1 MTLGLT
7 LSKIYTEGLLMVTKK
22 IFAFTICATFL
33 LTGIARGEMSGLE
46 IMQRVDNRDD
56 GDTRKSTA
64 EMILVSKSGKERF
77 RETVMIAKDG
87 PEGTKTLSTFLKPAD
102 VAGTSFLQYSYDEIG
117 KDDDQWLYLP
127 SLKRVKRI
135 SASSKGDYFMG
146 TEFTYDDMGDR
157 KPEEDDHELLGTDNI
172 NGRVCYKVLSIPK
185 EEDYMYGKKIQWV
198 DKETDI
204 RLKVEF
210 YDEDEDLLK
219 VMTASEPEMVD
230 KFWVTKEI
238 VMKNVQKGRATI
250 IKTGDIQFN
259 LPYKD
264 NLFTKRTLKKGIK
277 N

>member
-1 MTLGLT
+1 
-7 LSKIYTEGLLMVTKK
+7 MVTKK
-22 IFAFTICATFL
+22 IFAFTICVSFL
-33 LTGIARGEMSGLE
+33 LAGIARGEMSGLE
-46 IMQRVDNRDD
+46 IMQRVDDRDD
-56 GDTRKSTA
+56 GDTRKLSS
-64 EMILVSKSGKERF
+64 EMILVSKSGKQRV
-77 RETVMIAKDG
+77 RETVMIAKDC
-87 PEGTKTLSTFLKPAD
+87 PEGTKKLSTFLKPAD
-102 VAGTSFLQYSYDEIG
+102 VAGTSFLQYNYDEIG

-146 TEFTYDDMGDR
+146 TEFTYDDLGDR
-157 KPEEDDHELLGTDNI
+157 KPEEDDHDLLGTDNI

-210 YDEDEDLLK
+210 YDEDDELLK
-219 VMTASEPEMVD
+219 VMTASKPEMVD

-264 NLFTKRTLKKGIK
+264 NLFTQRTLKKGIK
-277 N
+277 K